1 MHNLLARRCV
11 LVVEDE
17 MLILMMIEDML
28 CDLGCR
34 SIVTAASTQQAL
46 AEIQAHAFDVAM
58 LDSNL
63 NGESSDPVADA
74 LAARGVPFFFATGHK
89 NGGAASSY
97 PDRLVLNKPFSLD
110 DIQASFRQVLAE
122 SCRASR

>member
-1 MHNLLARRCV
+1 MHNLLAGRRV

-28 CDLGCR
+28 CELGCG

-46 AEIQAHAFDVAM
+46 AKIEEHAFDVAM

-63 NGESSDPVADA
+63 NGESSDLVADA
-74 LAARGVPFFFATGHK
+74 LTARGVPFFFATGHR
-89 NGGAASSY
+89 NGGADSGY
-97 PDRLVLNKPFSLD
+97 PDRFVLKKPFSLED
-110 DIQASFRQVLAE
+110 VLESFRQVLPTKNG
-122 SCRASR
+122 